1 MSCCVSMMI
10 ASTPPS
16 MSPFACS
23 KKIRSSASE
32 VMFPSAGIDE
42 EGSMPVGP
50 IEPATKRGWLPRR
63 EPLGG
68 AAGEDRGAEV
78 HLVGAVA
85 EAVLVE
91 LQARRAERVRLD
103 DVAADPEVAG
113 VDVLD
118 EVGPRQREEVVRPLL
133 AAELRGLELVALDLG
148 AHRAVEDEG
157 AAVDGFSEGHV
168 GRPRNGRPARAARA
182 VEER

>member
-1 MSCCVSMMI
+1 MSCWVSMMI

-32 VMFPSAGIDE
+32 VMFPSAGSDE
-42 EGSMPVGP
+42 DGSMPVGP
-50 IEPATKRGWLPRR
+50 IEPGDEARVVRRR
-63 EPLGG
+63 EALRG
-68 AAGEDRGAEV
+68 AAREDRGAEV

-85 EAVLVE
+85 DAVLVE
-91 LQARRAERVRLD
+91 LEARRAEGVRLD
-103 DVAADPEVAG
+103 DVAADAEVAG

-118 EVGPRQREEVVRPLL
+118 EVRPRQREEVVRPLL
-133 AAELRGLELVALDLG
+133 AAELGGLELVALDLG

-157 AAVDGFSEGHV
+157 AAVDGFSEGH
-168 GRPRNGRPARAARA
+168 GYGPLEMAGPR
-182 VEER
+182 ERRGP